1 MLRMEKMY
9 RRDSIE
15 NERMLMEC
23 GNKGTYFDKIGAD
36 LYVNMFVFVSFRDL
50 MTIFTYDW

>member
-1 MLRMEKMY
+1 MY

-36 LYVNMFVFVSFRDL
+36 LYINRFVFVSFRDL
-50 MTIFTYDW
+50 MTIFAYDWQCMD